1 MLFIGK
7 SDLQEPFKAL
17 MPFLISKMAW
27 LTFFIKSQP
36 QVAVEIFKYSVNI
49 LYYRKPNLLAR
60 VRLMVINTMR

>member
-49 LYYRKPNLLAR
+49 LYSHL
-60 VRLMVINTMR
+60 